1 VAAPAAAE
9 VPVLAYLVVGLLAMV
24 AWAVCLGLHG
34 VWIHTF
40 GALFHKLGGIKISA
54 GPIGSAH
61 PLGFL
66 DDAANS
72 VANALLSGAQKSQHT
87 MGYFFHGVAVIQG
100 WVARELVGL
109 ATDTLHWMQW
119 MQRVV
124 LPKALRILPTVLFP
138 WTKIVRFIAQEIA
151 KELPRFKRITNVNVK
166 LDRATLKRLVALAVA
181 AAVGTAIPGLHL
193 PRRVKQLE
201 QDWNNIKA
209 RLRKLERAAGAT
221 GAVALFTAALA
232 KLGLKWLRCKNV
244 TKAGKAVCSSD
255 ASWLTSLLGDAL
267 VIASVIS
274 VVEFAKE
281 LQAIEGEAVKILGVG
296 IREFPG

>member
-1 VAAPAAAE
+1 
-9 VPVLAYLVVGLLAMV
+9 MV

-119 MQRVV
+119 FQRVE
-124 LPKALRILPTVLFP
+124 LPKLIHVGTKILFP
-138 WTKIVRFIAQEIA
+138 WPTIVRFIRREIA
-151 KELPRFKRITNVNVK
+151 AELPHIGRITHVTVK
-166 LDRATLKRLVALAVA
+166 LDRATLKRLVAAAVA
-181 AAVGTAIPGLHL
+181 AAVGTAIPGFHI
-193 PRRVKQLE
+193 PHRVGQLE
-201 QDWNNIKA
+201 RDWSGIKR

-244 TKAGKAVCSSD
+244 TKAGKAVCSADS
-255 ASWLTSLLGDAL
+255 SWLTSLLGDAL

-281 LQAIEGEAVKILGVG
+281 LQAIEGEAVKILGIG
-296 IREFPG
+296 IREFPGQ

>member
-1 VAAPAAAE
+1 
-9 VPVLAYLVVGLLAMV
+9 MV
-24 AWAVCLGLHG
+24 AWAICLGLHG

-40 GALFHKLGGIKISA
+40 GALFHRLGGIKISA

-72 VANALLSGAQKSQHT
+72 VANTLLAGAQKSQHT

-124 LPKALRILPTVLFP
+124 LPKALHVLPTVLFP
-138 WTKIVRFIAQEIA
+138 WAKIARFVAKEIA
-151 KELPRFKRITNVNVK
+151 AELPHIKRITDVTVK
-166 LDRATLKRLVALAVA
+166 VDRTTLKRMVAAAIA
-181 AAVGTAIPGLHL
+181 AAVGTAIPGFHI
-193 PRRVKQLE
+193 PHRVGQLE
-201 QDWNNIKA
+201 RDWSGIKR

-221 GAVALFTAALA
+221 GAVALFVAALA

-244 TKAGKAVCSSD
+244 TKAGKAVCSAD
-255 ASWLTSLLGDAL
+255 TQWLTSLLGDAL

-274 VVEFAKE
+274 VVEFAKG
-281 LQAIEGEAVKILGVG
+281 LQAIEDEAVKILHQG

>member
-1 VAAPAAAE
+1 
-9 VPVLAYLVVGLLAMV
+9 MV

-34 VWIHTF
+34 VWVHTF

-72 VANALLSGAQKSQHT
+72 VANALLAGAQKSQHT

-119 MQRVV
+119 FQRVE
-124 LPKALRILPTVLFP
+124 LPKLIHVGTKILFP
-138 WTKIVRFIAQEIA
+138 WPTIVRFIRREIA
-151 KELPRFKRITNVNVK
+151 AEIPHVGRIAHSITHTIEVHTITRVLK
-166 LDRATLKRLVALAVA
+166 ATA
-181 AAVGTAIPGLHL
+181 GAIPFPGWVIHL
-193 PRRVKQLE
+193 PKRVGQLE
-201 QDWNNIKA
+201 RDWSGIKA
-209 RLRKLERAAGAT
+209 RLRRLERAAGAT
-221 GAVALFTAALA
+221 GAVALFVAALA

-255 ASWLTSLLGDAL
+255 AQWLTSLLGDAL

-281 LQAIEGEAVKILGVG
+281 LQVIEGEAVKILGVG